1 MNNLLGHGVIDYV
14 VVFLFILYSIYAGL
28 TKPHRILYILPASLS
43 FFFFI
48 EIGPRLTPD
57 KLVPA
62 IFIVFTIFN
71 KGIGYFFNNE
81 RPKRWLLIVFLLI
94 LLSSIIGAV
103 STSYYANHLKSSFIN
118 TRLIIQLIGY
128 TNYILIFI
136 IARKEC
142 GNPDGKRRLITSFF
156 ATTIILCLYGVYQYY
171 ANEFGWPYRGIVY
184 SANKSGFG
192 GFSSAKDL
200 IFRVNS
206 FANEPKRLTYFI
218 LIGIII
224 NLKYFQEIRSRIGLL
239 FTALLLVLHFVILWL
254 TYSTSIYFASA
265 LFLVFLIYYLFF
277 ISFDKKLSTILI
289 TVVSISAIT
298 LFIKRDY
305 IQRIYSIRVEEQ
317 LENDEIRAEVYGQK
331 YLLENPDQFLFGF
344 GPGMYNFVLAKRYP
358 GKAGI
363 LNNGTYIVPFNSDII
378 IFLFDFG
385 FIGLIIMLHP
395 FISIITKRDYQSN
408 SFSIYILLL
417 YCVSIVLSP
426 TATLFYFLGAF
437 EGEFDR

>member
-136 IARKEC
+136 KMIKFFVQEKKE
-142 GNPDGKRRLITSFF
+142 
-156 ATTIILCLYGVYQYY
+156 
-171 ANEFGWPYRGIVY
+171 
-184 SANKSGFG
+184 
-192 GFSSAKDL
+192 
-200 IFRVNS
+200 
-206 FANEPKRLTYFI
+206 
-218 LIGIII
+218 
-224 NLKYFQEIRSRIGLL
+224 LL
-239 FTALLLVLHFVILWL
+239 
-254 TYSTSIYFASA
+254 
-265 LFLVFLIYYLFF
+265 
-277 ISFDKKLSTILI
+277 
-289 TVVSISAIT
+289 
-298 LFIKRDY
+298 
-305 IQRIYSIRVEEQ
+305 
-317 LENDEIRAEVYGQK
+317 
-331 YLLENPDQFLFGF
+331 
-344 GPGMYNFVLAKRYP
+344 
-358 GKAGI
+358 
-363 LNNGTYIVPFNSDII
+363 
-378 IFLFDFG
+378 
-385 FIGLIIMLHP
+385 
-395 FISIITKRDYQSN
+395 
-408 SFSIYILLL
+408 
-417 YCVSIVLSP
+417 
-426 TATLFYFLGAF
+426 
-437 EGEFDR
+437 